1 MAPRPGRSTLVA
13 AYRRLGAAGLIAGSS
28 GNISLRI
35 ADGMLISPSGT
46 SPETIDEPGIVA
58 MPLDEPAPRASSEW
72 QLHGL
77 IYEARPDLH
86 AIVHTHAEACTAL
99 ACLAEPLPP
108 FHYNVLEFGP
118 GAVPCVPYVTFGT
131 PDLAHA
137 VANAM
142 QRHTACL
149 LANHGM
155 IAAAPTL
162 EAAIEAALA
171 LERLCRTYLLA
182 RAAGPVRLLT
192 EAEQADAIIR
202 MADYQPS
209 SPLPLRDG
217 PGEG

>member
-1 MAPRPGRSTLVA
+1 MPLRPGRGTLVA

-35 ADGMLISPSGT
+35 ADGMLLSPSGT

-77 IYEARPDLH
+77 LYEARPDLH

-108 FHYNVLEFGP
+108 FHYNVLAFGP
-118 GAVPCVPYVTFGT
+118 GAVPCVPYTTFGT
-131 PDLAHA
+131 PELAHA
-137 VANAM
+137 VAHAM
-142 QRHTACL
+142 QHHTACL

-155 IAAAPTL
+155 ITAGPTL
-162 EAAIEAALA
+162 EAALEGALS

-182 RAAGPVRLLT
+182 RAAGAVRLLT
-192 EAEQADAIIR
+192 EDEQDAAIERLI
-202 MADYQPS
+202 DYS
-209 SPLPLRDG
+209 SPLPVREE
-217 PGEG
+217 PGEA